1 MPYNFGEKSVSSLKG
16 KKPNVK
22 LLFGEN
28 CMILKKFS
36 EAFGD
41 GAHKQPQL

>member
-1 MPYNFGEKSVSSLKG
+1 M
-16 KKPNVK
+16 KKPDVR

-36 EAFGD
+36 EGK
-41 GAHKQPQL
+41 AHVNGPYYPFTP